1 MERLL
6 FDNDINSPTNKQF
19 VIIEND
25 IISRLEE
32 EIAFTRFEKVDD
44 THTICRSVTSWATT
58 PGQIEELG
66 KII

>member
-25 IISRLEE
+25 LISRLEE

-44 THTICRSVTSWATT
+44 THTICLSVTSWATT
-58 PGQIEELG
+58 LGQIEELG
-66 KII
+66 KIL

>member
-25 IISRLEE
+25 LISRLEE
-32 EIAFTRFEKVDD
+32 EIAFTRFE
-44 THTICRSVTSWATT
+44 
-58 PGQIEELG
+58 
-66 KII
+66 

>member
-25 IISRLEE
+25 LISRLEE
-32 EIAFTRFEKVDD
+32 EIAFTRFENLDD
-44 THTICRSVTSWATT
+44 THTICRLVTNWATT

-66 KII
+66 KIL

>member
-25 IISRLEE
+25 LISRLEE
-32 EIAFTRFEKVDD
+32 EIAFTRFEKVDE

>member
-25 IISRLEE
+25 LISRLEE
-32 EIAFTRFEKVDD
+32 EIAFTRFEKLDD
-44 THTICRSVTSWATT
+44 THTICRLVTS
-58 PGQIEELG
+58 
-66 KII
+66 